1 MAGSTDMAE
10 KNNIRI
16 SLDRVNLWDDR
27 PMPEI
32 NKLKFSW
39 VVAQVKQGQYDTVQK
54 IGDHPYDK
62 YPAPTKIPGAALEFD
77 CTSFG
82 KVISSELDI
91 KTALSVIKFEN
102 GVVFNHYIHA
112 IDEIGYFG
120 FENLPSQK
128 TEISENDFIL
138 ELMIPGYNS
147 EIKSNDDNSHAGEGL
162 QTLGYRKGI
171 ITKTANSIR
180 YHQQTWKENYY
191 EVLVQ

>member
-1 MAGSTDMAE
+1 M
-10 KNNIRI
+10 
-16 SLDRVNLWDDR
+16 
-27 PMPEI
+27 
-32 NKLKFSW
+32 
-39 VVAQVKQGQYDTVQK
+39 QK
-54 IGDHPYDK
+54 VGDYPYDK

-82 KVISSELDI
+82 KVSSNELDI
-91 KTALSVIKFEN
+91 KTALSVIKFQN
-102 GVVFNHYIHA
+102 GVVFNNYVHA
-112 IDEIGYFG
+112 VDEVGYFG
-120 FENLPSQK
+120 FENLPSQMIGVSK
-128 TEISENDFIL
+128 NDFIL

-191 EVLVQ
+191 EVLVQWKKNTSKNVIGSWTISVNEKAIAAPVKSCA